1 MFTGIIQTVGNIES
15 VSNLEVGVRLRI
27 AKGNLD
33 MSKFKIGDSIAVNGA
48 CMTIVNLDDAGF
60 EVDVSAESL
69 SKTCGLDE
77 VGYANL
83 EGAMRL
89 GDTLDGHLVSGHVD
103 GVGRVM
109 SISKEGESHVI
120 EVLIPK
126 ELAIFM
132 AYKGSVAIDGIS
144 MTINNVTDAFSPED
158 PHSDDMILEG
168 CIISL
173 NVIPYTFQNTTLQ
186 YLKGGDKVN
195 IEIDTIARYV
205 RRIVD
210 SRN

>member
-77 VGYANL
+77 VSYANL

-158 PHSDDMILEG
+158 PHSDDMISEG